1 MASFAAN
8 CTETWHFKPSGMR
21 KHGGLWSYRQKCIG
35 VSIWQVMSCARN
47 SRVRGFGES
56 EWVRHVFRCIISQLL
71 GTASMYICK
80 LCLRLELVHTSFFPG
95 DTFAI
100 REFPIRREVAG
111 KNSTV
116 NKPLKHCI
124 VESRLHNFFGLKL
137 TLFRSQL
144 AAPLIHVKVD
154 WSLL

>member
-1 MASFAAN
+1 MAATMASFAAN

-56 EWVRHVFRCIISQLL
+56 KWVRHVFGCIILQLL
-71 GTASMYICK
+71 GTAYICK
-80 LCLRLELVHTSFFPG
+80 LCLLNCLELVHNSVFSG

-111 KNSTV
+111 KNSSV
-116 NKPLKHCI
+116 NKPLKLDCTI
-124 VESRLHNFFGLKL
+124 FLVSNSPFFG
-137 TLFRSQL
+137 
-144 AAPLIHVKVD
+144 PN
-154 WSLL
+154 WLLLSST